1 MHIFPRP
8 VIRLL
13 SLFRECFFFGRPSRA
28 GFAFAASLAGTLAL
42 SANTLPVATPQ
53 SVANT
58 VNTPKVITLAATDAD
73 GDALTYSLV
82 SPPFRGTLSGTPP
95 NLTYTPTANFVG
107 NDNFWFVAKDA
118 SGASAPALV
127 AISLNPAGNIPP
139 TVSLI
144 SPVNGAVLSAPATI
158 NLQSTA
164 GDADGSVSKIGYLLG
179 FTELGSVTNPPYAFD
194 LTSVPAGTYTFT
206 AKAFDNTGARTFSAP
221 VVVTVTGAKV
231 NYTLTVT
238 GGSGSG
244 SYSYGNVVPIVAP
257 PVAGKVFSTWSGTGM
272 ANPASAS
279 TVVQMGMANAT
290 VTAVYTTSNPPTTYT
305 LTVVGGIG
313 GGNYAPGTTVSIKG
327 NAAPAGQAFQQWTG
341 AAVASATSINTTLV
355 MPAANTT
362 VTANYIPLT
371 PYTLTVNGGSGSG
384 SYLPGTTVTI
394 VAAPPAPGLTFGK
407 WTGAT
412 VGSTSSPSTTLVMP
426 FTNTVVTASY
436 VSLPAPAPVAVITNP
451 ILFVTQIPI
460 GEDFTTIG
468 SVFGNHKAG
477 PDYTGRGGDL
487 FIRYPDGSLKN
498 LTAAAGFGTGSGFQ
512 GANSIAVRDPAV
524 HWDGTK
530 AVFSM
535 VVGAPTGT
543 GQPSAATFQLYEV
556 TGFGLGETTVITK
569 VPNQPTGYNN
579 VAPCYGTDG
588 RILFTTDR
596 PRGGLAH
603 LYPQRDEY
611 EIAPTVSGL
620 WSLDPVSGDLFQLD
634 HAPSGDFTPIL
645 DSYGRVIFTRWD
657 HLQRDQEADADKDA
671 IAQGTSLPFGTF
683 NYSDES
689 TNALVLVG
697 DRTEVFPESR
707 FKSGITNA
715 HVFNFFFPWMVNE
728 DGTEMETLN
737 HIGRQELARYMEQS
751 LLNDPNLQ
759 IFYNAALR
767 FNTNSADNL
776 LHLKEDPQH
785 PGSYFATDA
794 PEFFTHASGQILSL
808 TAPPGLD
815 ADHMR
820 LSYYTHPETK
830 SFSANAT
837 TNHSGHYRE
846 PLPMSDGTLI
856 AVHSPNT
863 DLEHKRG
870 VGSEYD
876 FRLKT
881 LKKTGTYWVT
891 DQNLTAGITKTVSF
905 YGNGLQS
912 YSGPLWELN
921 PVEVRARPVPVAAH
935 APLPGPE
942 QQVMDEEGVDVA
954 ALKSYLQMN
963 DLALVVSR
971 NLTTRDHADHQQ
983 PYNLRVAGTATQT
996 LGAGGKI
1003 YDIAYLQFFQGDQLR
1018 GLGLYHTNSTPAAG
1032 RRVLAAP
1039 LHDSAAVANNPPVPA
1054 GPVGSVKLGND
1065 GSMAAFVPA
1074 RRALTWQLTD
1084 TNAGPVVRERFWL
1097 TFQPGEIRTC
1107 TSCHGLNTR
1116 DQANHPVP
1124 TNKPEALRTL
1134 MQGWKAATAMNTSN
1148 AALSSVP
1155 GTGRISLHLQGQP
1168 LTAYRLQS
1176 SPDLVNWT
1184 TMSTNSTDV
1193 TGGFQ
1198 FQVLSALDLPRRYY
1212 RLSP

>member
-1 MHIFPRP
+1 MHLFPIQ
-8 VIRLL
+8 IRR
-13 SLFRECFFFGRPSRA
+13 FRARWL
-28 GFAFAASLAGTLAL
+28 AFAALLVGTVGLQ
-42 SANTLPVATPQ
+42 ANTLPVATPQ
-53 SVANT
+53 SVDGM
-58 VNTPKVITLAATDAD
+58 VNTPKTITLAAFDAD

-82 SPPFRGTLSGTPP
+82 SPPFRGVLSGTPP
-95 NLTYTPTANFVG
+95 NLLYTPTANFIG

-118 SGASAPALV
+118 SGSSAPALV
-127 AISLNPAGNIPP
+127 AISLDPAGNIPP

-144 SPVNGAVLSAPATI
+144 SPTNGTVLAAPATVSF
-158 NLQSTA
+158 QAAA
-164 GDADGSVSKIGYLLG
+164 GDADGSVSKVGYLLG
-179 FTELGSVTNPPYAFD
+179 FTELATVTNAPYAYD
-194 LTSVPAGTYTFT
+194 LNNLPAGTYAFT

-221 VVVTVTGAKV
+221 VIVTVTGAKV
-231 NYTLTVT
+231 NYTLTVV

-244 SYSYGNVVPIVAP
+244 SYSFGTVIPIVAP
-257 PVAGKVFSTWSGTGM
+257 PVAGKTFSTWSGAGM

-279 TVVQMGMANAT
+279 TVVQMGTVNAT
-290 VTAVYTTSNPPTTYT
+290 VTAVYTTSNPPSTYP
-305 LTVVGGIG
+305 LIVVGGTG
-313 GGNYAPGTTVSIKG
+313 SGNFAPGTTVSIKG
-327 NAAPAGQAFQQWTG
+327 NAPPAGQAFQQWTG
-341 AAVASATSINTTLV
+341 AAVANATALNTTLV

-384 SYLPGTTVTI
+384 SYLPGTTVAI
-394 VAAPPAPGLTFGK
+394 VAAPPAPGLTFGQ

-412 VGSTSSPSTTLVMP
+412 VGSTSSPSTTLMMP
-426 FTNTVVTASY
+426 FATTTVTANY
-436 VSLPAPAPVAVITNP
+436 VGLPAPVPVAGITNP

-468 SVFGNHKAG
+468 AVFGNHKAG
-477 PDYTGRGGDL
+477 TDYTGRGGDL

-498 LTAAAGFGTGSGFQ
+498 LTAAAGFGTGNGFQ
-512 GANSIAVRDPAV
+512 GASSIAVRDPAMY
-524 HWDGTK
+524 WDGTK
-530 AVFSM
+530 AIFSM
-535 VVGAPTGT
+535 VVGAPTAPN
-543 GQPSAATFQLYEV
+543 QASAATFQLYEV

-569 VPNQPTGYNN
+569 VPNQPAGYNN

-596 PRGGLAH
+596 PRGGFAH

-634 HAPSGDFTPIL
+634 HAPSGDFTPTV
-645 DSYGRVIFTRWD
+645 DTFGRVIFTRWD

-671 IAQGTSLPFGTF
+671 IAQGISLPFGTF

-715 HVFNFFFPWMVNE
+715 HSFNFFFPWMINE

-737 HIGRQELARYMEQS
+737 HVGRQELASYMEQS

-759 IFYNAALR
+759 IFYNVALR
-767 FNTNSADNL
+767 YNTNVANNM
-776 LHLKEDPQH
+776 LHLKEDPRH
-785 PGSYFATDA
+785 PGTYFATDA
-794 PEFFTHASGQILSL
+794 PEFFTHASGQVLSL

-881 LKKTGTYWVT
+881 LKQVGTYWVT

-905 YGNGLQS
+905 YSNSGFAN

-921 PVEVRARPVPVAAH
+921 PVEVRARPLPVGNH
-935 APLPGPE
+935 TPLPGPE

-983 PYNLRVAGTATQT
+983 PYNLRVAGTTNQT

-1018 GLGLYHTNSTPAAG
+1018 GLGLYHTNSAPAAG
-1032 RRVLAAP
+1032 RRVLAEP
-1039 LHDSAAVANNPPVPA
+1039 LHDSAALANNGPVPA
-1054 GPVGSVKLGND
+1054 GPVGSVKLGDD

-1148 AALSSVP
+1148 VALASVP
-1155 GTGRISLHLQGQP
+1155 AIGHLTLHLQGQP
-1168 LTAYRLQS
+1168 LTAYQLQS
-1176 SPDLVNWT
+1176 SPDLTHWT
-1184 TMSTNSTDV
+1184 TLSTNSTDAA
-1193 TGGFQ
+1193 GDLR

-1212 RLSP
+1212 RLLP